1 MITFVFG
8 SLFTRDYNFSLAQC
22 ISSDVGMFQGI
33 SVKFLELYPELR
45 GLRCVGDR
53 EVGTVVPMKVGG
65 KCIYNLITKHFYWNK
80 PTLTAIYSAL
90 WSMKCHARDFQVFDI
105 AVPFLGAGCDKIDF
119 YCDVLPMP
127 RTLVSIFTFTVC
139 SCTVLLISKGL

>member
-1 MITFVFG
+1 MLECFKASRSNFWNCI
-8 SLFTRDYNFSLAQC
+8 LNYEDYG
-22 ISSDVGMFQGI
+22 VWGT
-33 SVKFLELYPELR
+33 
-45 GLRCVGDR
+45 
-53 EVGTVVPMKVGG
+53 EVGTVVMKVGG